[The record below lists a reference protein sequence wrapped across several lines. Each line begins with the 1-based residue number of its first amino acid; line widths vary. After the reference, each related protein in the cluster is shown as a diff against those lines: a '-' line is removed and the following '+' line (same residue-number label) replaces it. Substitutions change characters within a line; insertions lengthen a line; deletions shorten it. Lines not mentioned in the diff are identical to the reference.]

1 MARIS
6 DKSTEELLEM
16 VLYYIQRMEKR
27 DKWRTIGGTIRSL
40 IMFIPVILLLG
51 SSWYFYEHSDEV
63 IKSITKSMTEQ
74 MTSFMP
80 TSEQIQEMMNGGIK
94 KQ

>member
-40 IMFIPVILLLG
+40 IMLIPVILLVG

-63 IKSITKSMTEQ
+63 IKMITKSMTEQ

-80 TSEQIQEMMNGGIK
+80 TSEQIQEMMNGGPK